1 MAVYTPVSDVEVTE
15 FLQNYEI
22 GDLISLTEITEG
34 VENSNFLLRTSIDS
48 YILTLYEKRI
58 NAEDL
63 PFFMK
68 LLSELS
74 QNEIS
79 CPRPIPDKNGN
90 TINICSSKYATIVS
104 FLNGKTAQFTN
115 LNRCSQIGTM
125 LAKLHIATF
134 KLNLYRK
141 NPLGPE
147 NWLSILLETNDD
159 DSNLPKGLNKEASLY
174 IDNIITRWPKSLPAG
189 IIHGDLFPNNAM
201 FIDNNLSG
209 IIDFYFACTDFYA
222 YDIAIC
228 LNSWCFEN
236 DGSFNSEKA
245 KTLIA
250 SYQKIRQ
257 LNNKEK
263 NALPTLTQGA
273 AIRFF
278 VTRYYDWHHTPEGA
292 LVKKHDPLE
301 YWNKIIYLRSNS
313 NLELYGLP

>member
-1 MAVYTPVSDVEVTE
+1 
-15 FLQNYEI
+15 
-22 GDLISLTEITEG
+22 
-34 VENSNFLLRTSIDS
+34 
-48 YILTLYEKRI
+48 
-58 NAEDL
+58 
-63 PFFMK
+63 
-68 LLSELS
+68 
-74 QNEIS
+74 
-79 CPRPIPDKNGN
+79 
-90 TINICSSKYATIVS
+90 
-104 FLNGKTAQFTN
+104 
-115 LNRCSQIGTM
+115 
-125 LAKLHIATF
+125 
-134 KLNLYRK
+134 
-141 NPLGPE
+141 
-147 NWLSILLETNDD
+147 
-159 DSNLPKGLNKEASLY
+159 
-174 IDNIITRWPKSLPAG
+174 
-189 IIHGDLFPNNAM
+189 M

-313 NLELYGLP
+313 NLELYGPL

>member
-22 GDLISLTEITEG
+22 GDLISLAEITEG

-79 CPRPIPDKNGN
+79 CPRPVPDKNGN

-174 IDNIITRWPKSLPAG
+174 IENIITKWPKSLPAG

-201 FIDNNLSG
+201 FIDCLLYTSPSPRDLSTSRMPSS
-209 IIDFYFACTDFYA
+209 A
-222 YDIAIC
+222 
-228 LNSWCFEN
+228 
-236 DGSFNSEKA
+236 
-245 KTLIA
+245 
-250 SYQKIRQ
+250 
-257 LNNKEK
+257 
-263 NALPTLTQGA
+263 
-273 AIRFF
+273 
-278 VTRYYDWHHTPEGA
+278 
-292 LVKKHDPLE
+292 
-301 YWNKIIYLRSNS
+301 
-313 NLELYGLP
+313 

>member
-63 PFFMK
+63 PFFME

-134 KLNLYRK
+134 KLSLYRK

-159 DSNLPKGLNKEASLY
+159 EETSLHHHQTLIGHSKHIAYLITEA
-174 IDNIITRWPKSLPAG
+174 
-189 IIHGDLFPNNAM
+189 F
-201 FIDNNLSG
+201 FINQNNLYFHKS
-209 IIDFYFACTDFYA
+209 DFV
-222 YDIAIC
+222 
-228 LNSWCFEN
+228 L
-236 DGSFNSEKA
+236 
-245 KTLIA
+245 
-250 SYQKIRQ
+250 
-257 LNNKEK
+257 
-263 NALPTLTQGA
+263 
-273 AIRFF
+273 
-278 VTRYYDWHHTPEGA
+278 
-292 LVKKHDPLE
+292 
-301 YWNKIIYLRSNS
+301 
-313 NLELYGLP
+313 